1 MVAFGGENA
10 SGEVICRSSDVR
22 FVSPSVLSKF
32 CYNLV
37 MESKLTKAGEI
48 KTLFCL
54 LLIFNAGLK
63 RQVIFCHVSGYA
75 AIVNIY
81 IRKAAGFRRGCI

>member
-10 SGEVICRSSDVR
+10 SGEVICSSSDVR

-48 KTLFCL
+48 KTQFCL
-54 LLIFNAGLK
+54 LLIFNTGLK
-63 RQVIFCHVSGYA
+63 RQVIF
-75 AIVNIY
+75 
-81 IRKAAGFRRGCI
+81 